1 MMELHL
7 LDRTD
12 TRGMALIHLTHP
24 RTLTKTYIGK
34 IHLYCA
40 TTVASVALLSQT
52 EPEVQP
58 TPQPSSQSCKYIT
71 THLPMLDG
79 WKDELA

>member
-24 RTLTKTYIGK
+24 CTLTKRYR
-34 IHLYCA
+34 
-40 TTVASVALLSQT
+40 
-52 EPEVQP
+52 
-58 TPQPSSQSCKYIT
+58 
-71 THLPMLDG
+71 
-79 WKDELA
+79 